1 MTSGP
6 AGEPTAPATCPACGA
21 SLLAVDDRDAQEP
34 VTAVYR
40 EDDDSATQ
48 PVPIDQLPTRPPA
61 QPAQPAQ
68 PAPAANVAAEADD
81 GATRDLPASALPT
94 PPGAGLARMG
104 RVIGAV
110 ALVVV
115 LLAVVVVAALAING
129 APPFGQQAATATATT
144 AATAQPTATPA
155 TIPYTRAGLY
165 QMSYPTGWLAPERN
179 NPPMR
184 YSVTVVNPRGGAS
197 LTVTVQ
203 QVSELIDPATTD
215 IAGQTWTQEAA
226 DVTILTS
233 AGVQYAHAVATTI
246 NHGGYLY
253 TIVRLVPVIA
263 EGDAASA
270 FATADQASF
279 QPILASFTF
288 LG

>member
-1 MTSGP
+1 M
-6 AGEPTAPATCPACGA
+6 
-21 SLLAVDDRDAQEP
+21 
-34 VTAVYR
+34 
-40 EDDDSATQ
+40 
-48 PVPIDQLPTRPPA
+48 
-61 QPAQPAQ
+61 
-68 PAPAANVAAEADD
+68 DD

-94 PPGAGLARMG
+94 PPGAGLARTG
-104 RVIGAV
+104 RVLGAV

-115 LLAVVVVAALAING
+115 LLAVVAVAALAING
-129 APPFGQQAATATATT
+129 ALPFGQQAASATPSATA
-144 AATAQPTATPA
+144 AATAQPAATPA

-179 NPPMR
+179 SPPLR

-203 QVSELIDPATTD
+203 QVGELIDPATTD
-215 IAGQTWTQEAA
+215 TNYLNGLAAPTGTKPRNTTSPQAITLGGQTWTQEAG

-233 AGVQYAHAVATTI
+233 AGDQYAHAVVMTI
-246 NHGGYLY
+246 NHSGYLY
-253 TIVRLVPVIA
+253 TIVRLVPVTA
-263 EGDAASA
+263 QGDAASA